1 MNTGVHQNCR
11 HDACTNS
18 IPPMLSREKLCL
30 EHFLD
35 ESFRRTDDIS
45 RQCQEKKTI
54 RPTDIE
60 WMLEDA
66 LLIVTSLEADPPDL
80 VEDQRERMLELLL
93 NLANLHELAAT
104 SSASGRQPLA

>member
-1 MNTGVHQNCR
+1 MNTGVHQSCR

-18 IPPMLSREKLCL
+18 IPPMLSKEKLCL

-45 RQCQEKKTI
+45 RQYEERKTI
-54 RPTDIE
+54 GSADLE

-66 LLIVTSLEADPPDL
+66 LLIVTSLEADSSDL
-80 VEDQRERMLELLL
+80 DGDQRERMLELLL
-93 NLANLHELAAT
+93 NLANLHEFAA
-104 SSASGRQPLA
+104 QPTLRHDPA